1 MKSLIDKFF
10 FRQNNLDPISNRIK
24 DISKKIPVSKIF
36 NAINSYS
43 TTSEL
48 RYVGGCIR
56 KVINNEIFDD
66 IDLATN
72 IDPTEV
78 CSALKK
84 SNIEFLSLIHI

>member
-10 FRQNNLDPISNRIK
+10 FRQNNLDSISNRIK
-24 DISKKIPVSKIF
+24 DISKKTPVSKIF

-43 TTSEL
+43 ATSEL

-56 KVINNEIFDD
+56 KVINNENFDD

-84 SNIEFLSLIHI
+84 ATLNSMRVE

>member
-10 FRQNNLDPISNRIK
+10 FRQNNLDSISNRIK
-24 DISKKIPVSKIF
+24 DISKKTPVSKIF

-56 KVINNEIFDD
+56 KVINNENFDD

-72 IDPTEV
+72 INPTEV
-78 CSALKK
+78 SAALKK
-84 SNIEFLSLIHI
+84 NSSL

>member
-10 FRQNNLDPISNRIK
+10 FRRNNLDLVSKKIR
-24 DISKKIPVSKIF
+24 DISKKTPVSQIF
-36 NAINSYS
+36 NIINSYS
-43 TTSEL
+43 STSEL

-56 KVINNEIFDD
+56 KVINKENFDD

-72 IDPTEV
+72 IDPIEV

-84 SNIEFLSLIHI
+84 SYFFLL

>member
-10 FRQNNLDPISNRIK
+10 FRQNNLDQISNRIK
-24 DISKKIPVSKIF
+24 DISKKTPVSKIF

-56 KVINNEIFDD
+56 KVINNENFDD

-72 IDPTEV
+72 INPTEV
-78 CSALKK
+78 SSAL
-84 SNIEFLSLIHI
+84 